1 MSLNSKKKKV
11 IVIGAG
17 LGGISAAI
25 MLKINGYDVEIFEKN
40 EKIGGKLNLVKEQ
53 GYTFDLGPSI
63 LTLPQYFS
71 NLFEASGKNM
81 SDYISIQNVRPH
93 WRNFFEDGTVIDLDP
108 DMEIMKKELA
118 KLDFQSG
125 LKADSTFSQFRKFL
139 DYSEKQYDI
148 LAPGYFDSGLDS
160 TIDFMKFY
168 DFSAVFKIDF
178 FKTMHGRIAKTI
190 DNHYLVDI
198 FDYFIKYV
206 GSSAYNA
213 PGFMNMMPTI
223 QFRYDLWYVPGGMYN
238 IAIGFKKYM
247 DELGIKINF
256 NSEVNKIITDNGK
269 ATGIEVNGQTQNAD
283 FIVSNMEGIPAYKY
297 LLNEDESFLKKLE
310 RFEPACSGLVIDIG
324 LDIQYPQL
332 AHHNFLFSQHQKEH
346 FDLVFNKK
354 VLPTDPTIYLVDASK
369 SDPTVAPPNCSG
381 LKILPHIPYINEN
394 NPYTME
400 DYIKLKEL
408 IFVKLERMGLT
419 DLRKHIVYEHFLTPI
434 DIRRMYRSNKGS
446 IYGVVSDLKKN
457 FAFKLPKKS
466 KKYQNLYFTGGSVNP
481 GGGMPMVLLCGKN
494 VCKKILE
501 DDKS

>member
-1 MSLNSKKKKV
+1 MEASNMKKKV

-17 LGGISAAI
+17 LGGISTAI

-40 EKIGGKLNLVKEQ
+40 DKIGGKLNTIKEK

-71 NLFEASGKNM
+71 ILFEASGKKM
-81 SDYISIQNVRPH
+81 SDYIPIQKVRPH

-108 DMEIMKKELA
+108 DMEVMKKELA
-118 KLDFQSG
+118 KLSPETY
-125 LKADSTFSQFRKFL
+125 SEFRKFM

-160 TIDFMKFY
+160 TIDFMKYY

-178 FKTMHGRIAKTI
+178 FRSMHGSIAKFI
-190 DNHYLVDI
+190 KNQYLVDI
-198 FDYFIKYV
+198 LDYFIKYV

-213 PGFMNMMPTI
+213 PGFMNLMPTI

-238 IAIGFKKYM
+238 IALGFKKYM
-247 DELGIKINF
+247 DELGIKVNF
-256 NSEVNKIITDNGK
+256 NSEVSKIIKNNNK
-269 ATGIEVNGQTQNAD
+269 VSGIEVNGKTHLGD
-283 FIVSNMEGIPAYKY
+283 IIVSNMEGIPAYKE
-297 LLNEDESFLKKLE
+297 LLDEDDSFMKKLK
-310 RFEPACSGLVIDIG
+310 RFEPSCSGLVIDIG

-332 AHHNFLFSQHQKEH
+332 AHHNFLFSGDQKEH

-354 VLPTDPTIYLVDASK
+354 LLPTDPTIYMVDSSK
-369 SDPTVAPPNCSG
+369 SDPTVAPKNCSG
-381 LKILPHIPYINEN
+381 LKILPHIPYINDD

-408 IFVKLERMGLT
+408 ILIKLERMGLT

-434 DIRRMYRSNKGS
+434 DIEKMYKSNKGS
-446 IYGVVSDLKKN
+446 IYGVVSDLTKN
-457 FAFKLPKKS
+457 FAFKMPKKS
-466 KKYQNLYFTGGSVNP
+466 KKYKNLYFTGGSVNP
-481 GGGMPMVLLCGKN
+481 GGGMPMVLLCGQN
-494 VCKKILE
+494 VCKQIME
-501 DDKS
+501 DEKKNGN